1 MNKFLSL
8 LKSKKFW
15 TLVAAIVAALTAFFT
30 VSCQYSG
37 TLFRTGVHN
46 DTVRYEY
53 RVRSRNAIVSCY
65 EYRVRSR
72 NAIVSCNQLISI
84 PEFFR
89 STRSSTDFITFATSR
104 PAQTVSLHGHSK
116 TLTPVIPLIFRSACD
131 LSTISNYPIFTV
143 SNPSCSISP
152 VLQSNALCESSGF
165 ICLASLLPISFVKR
179 SRRGGRR
186 GKGRPRPS
194 TKTVSLGGS
203 HL

>member
-1 MNKFLSL
+1 MSRLLSL

-15 TLVAAIVAALTAFFT
+15 TLVAAIVAALAAFFT

-53 RVRSRNAIVSCY
+53 RVRSRNAV
-65 EYRVRSR
+65 
-72 NAIVSCNQLISI
+72 VSCNQPISI

-89 STRSSTDFITFATSR
+89 STRVLNAFIISATFPTLRAELSR
-104 PAQTVSLHGHSK
+104 GHSE
-116 TLTPVIPLIFRSACD
+116 TQPPVILSEFRRSCD
-131 LSTISNYPIFTV
+131 LSTILNYPIFTV
-143 SNPSCSISP
+143 SNPNCLTNP
-152 VLQSNALCESSGF
+152 ALQLGVPFESFGTT
-165 ICLASLLPISFVKR
+165 CLASLLPLSFVKR

-186 GKGRPRPS
+186 GKGRPRPG
-194 TKTVSLGGS
+194 TKTVPLGGS

>member
-53 RVRSRNAIVSCY
+53 RVRSRNAVI
-65 EYRVRSR
+65 
-72 NAIVSCNQLISI
+72 SCNQLNSI

-89 STRSSTDFITFATSR
+89 STRSSTDFITFATFR
-104 PAQTVSLHGHSK
+104 PVQTVSLHGHSK
-116 TLTPVIPLIFRSACD
+116 TLMPAIPLTFRNVFD
-131 LSTISNYPIFTV
+131 LSITSNYLTFTV
-143 SNPSCSISP
+143 SNPNCSTSP
-152 VLQSNALCESSGF
+152 VLQSNALCENSGF
-165 ICLASLLPISFVKR
+165 ICLASLLPIGFVKR

-194 TKTVSLGGS
+194 TKTVPLGGS

>member
-1 MNKFLSL
+1 MSKLLSL

-46 DTVRYEY
+46 DTVRVEY
-53 RVRSRNAIVSCY
+53 RVRSRNAV
-65 EYRVRSR
+65 
-72 NAIVSCNQLISI
+72 VSCNQPILT
-84 PEFFR
+84 PESFR
-89 STRSSTDFITFATSR
+89 STHVLNAFTPFVTS
-104 PAQTVSLHGHSK
+104 PTLSAGLSLGHSK
-116 TLTPVIPLIFRSACD
+116 TPVLATSLEFKRSCV
-131 LSTISNYPIFTV
+131 LSTTSGCPISIV
-143 SNPSCSISP
+143 SNLNCSTNP
-152 VLQSNALCESSGF
+152 VLLLNAPFESSG
-165 ICLASLLPISFVKR
+165 ITCLASLLPLGFVKR

-194 TKTVSLGGS
+194 TKTVTLGGS

>member
-1 MNKFLSL
+1 MSSLLSL

-15 TLVAAIVAALTAFFT
+15 TLVAAIVAALAAFFT
-30 VSCQYSG
+30 ASCQYSG

-53 RVRSRNAIVSCY
+53 RVRSRNAL
-65 EYRVRSR
+65 
-72 NAIVSCNQLISI
+72 VSCNQLIST

-89 STRSSTDFITFATSR
+89 FTQSSSDFIAFATSR
-104 PAQTVSLHGHSK
+104 PAQMVSFHGHSEIPM
-116 TLTPVIPLIFRSACD
+116 PVIPLASRSVFG
-131 LSTISNYPIFTV
+131 LSIISNYPTFTE
-143 SNPSCSISP
+143 SNLSCSISP
-152 VLQSNALCESSGF
+152 ALQSSARCKNSGF
-165 ICLASLLPISFVKR
+165 ICLASLLPIGFVRR

-186 GKGRPRPS
+186 GKGRPRPG

>member
-1 MNKFLSL
+1 MDRFLSL

-53 RVRSRNAIVSCY
+53 RVRSRNAV
-65 EYRVRSR
+65 
-72 NAIVSCNQLISI
+72 VSCNQPISI

-89 STRSSTDFITFATSR
+89 STHVLNAFIVSVTSPTLKAELFR
-104 PAQTVSLHGHSK
+104 GHSE
-116 TLTPVIPLIFRSACD
+116 TQTPVILSEFKRSCA
-131 LSTISNYPIFTV
+131 LSTISNYPTFTV
-143 SNPSCSISP
+143 SNPNCSTNP
-152 VLQSNALCESSGF
+152 ALQLNVPFESFGT
-165 ICLASLLPISFVKR
+165 ICLASLLPMGFVKR

-186 GKGRPRPS
+186 GKGRPRPG
-194 TKTVSLGGS
+194 TKTVPLGGG

>member
-1 MNKFLSL
+1 MSKLLSL

-53 RVRSRNAIVSCY
+53 RVRSRNALI
-65 EYRVRSR
+65 
-72 NAIVSCNQLISI
+72 SCNQSNSI

-89 STRSSTDFITFATSR
+89 STLVSNVFTPFAIAPT
-104 PAQTVSLHGHSK
+104 
-116 TLTPVIPLIFRSACD
+116 
-131 LSTISNYPIFTV
+131 LSTELSSFLSVTPTFVVPSVFKKSFVPLTTSKYPTFTASNQSCLVNPV
-143 SNPSCSISP
+143 SESN
-152 VLQSNALCESSGF
+152 VLFANSGI
-165 ICLASLLPISFVKR
+165 ICLASLLPIGFVKR

-194 TKTVSLGGS
+194 TKTVPLGGS

>member
-1 MNKFLSL
+1 MERILNL

-15 TLVAAIVAALTAFFT
+15 TLVAAIVAALTTFFT

-53 RVRSRNAIVSCY
+53 RVRSRNAV
-65 EYRVRSR
+65 
-72 NAIVSCNQLISI
+72 VSCNQLNSI

-89 STRSSTDFITFATSR
+89 SMRSSTDFITFATLR

-116 TLTPVIPLIFRSACD
+116 TLTPAIPLVFRSACG
-131 LSTISNYPIFTV
+131 LSTMISTYFQATENYPTFTV
-143 SNPSCSISP
+143 SNPSCSTNP
-152 VLQSNALCESSGF
+152 VLQSNVLCESSGF
-165 ICLASLLPISFVKR
+165 ICLASLLPIGFVKR

>member
-1 MNKFLSL
+1 MSRLLSL

-15 TLVAAIVAALTAFFT
+15 TLVAAIVAALSAFFT

-53 RVRSRNAIVSCY
+53 RIRSRNAL
-65 EYRVRSR
+65 
-72 NAIVSCNQLISI
+72 VSCNQPIST

-89 STRSSTDFITFATSR
+89 FTQSSTDFITFVTSR
-104 PAQTVSLHGHSK
+104 LVQTVSFHGHSK
-116 TLTPVIPLIFRSACD
+116 TPMPVIPLTSRSVFG
-131 LSTISNYPIFTV
+131 LSIISNYPTFTV
-143 SNPSCSISP
+143 SNPSCSTSP
-152 VLQSNALCESSGF
+152 VLQSNALCESFGS
-165 ICLASLLPISFVKR
+165 ICLASLLPIGFVKR

>member
-1 MNKFLSL
+1 MSKLLSL

-37 TLFRTGVHN
+37 VLFRTGVHN

-53 RVRSRNAIVSCY
+53 RVRSRNAV
-65 EYRVRSR
+65 
-72 NAIVSCNQLISI
+72 VSCNQLNLT

-89 STRSSTDFITFATSR
+89 FTQSSTDFIAFATSR

-116 TLTPVIPLIFRSACD
+116 TLMPVIPFMFRSACD
-131 LSTISNYPIFTV
+131 LSTISNYPTFIV
-143 SNPSCSISP
+143 SNLSCSISP
-152 VLQSNALCESSGF
+152 VLQSNALCENSGF
-165 ICLASLLPISFVKR
+165 ICLASLLPIGFVKR

-186 GKGRPRPS
+186 GKGRPRPG
-194 TKTVSLGGS
+194 TKTVPLGGS

>member
-53 RVRSRNAIVSCY
+53 RVRSH
-65 EYRVRSR
+65 

-84 PEFFR
+84 PEFIR
-89 STRSSTDFITFATSR
+89 STRSFTDFITFATSR
-104 PAQTVSLHGHSK
+104 PTQMVSLHGHSK
-116 TLTPVIPLIFRSACD
+116 TLTPVIPLVFRSACG
-131 LSTISNYPIFTV
+131 LLTISNYSTIIE
-143 SNPSCSISP
+143 SNLSCSISP
-152 VLQSNALCESSGF
+152 ALQSSARCGKSGIIF
-165 ICLASLLPISFVKR
+165 LTSLLPIGFVKR

-186 GKGRPRPS
+186 GKGRPRPG

>member
-1 MNKFLSL
+1 MERILNL

-15 TLVAAIVAALTAFFT
+15 TLVAAIVAALSAFFAA
-30 VSCQYSG
+30 SCQYSG

-53 RVRSRNAIVSCY
+53 RVRSRNAL
-65 EYRVRSR
+65 
-72 NAIVSCNQLISI
+72 VSCNQLIST

-89 STRSSTDFITFATSR
+89 FTHSSPDFITFVTSR
-104 PAQTVSLHGHSK
+104 PVQMVSFHGHSE
-116 TLTPVIPLIFRSACD
+116 TPMPAILLASRSVFG
-131 LSTISNYPIFTV
+131 LSITSNYPIITASSLNCSV
-143 SNPSCSISP
+143 TPALRSN
-152 VLQSNALCESSGF
+152 VLRESFGSV
-165 ICLASLLPISFVKR
+165 CLASLLPIGFVKR

-194 TKTVSLGGS
+194 TKTVTLGGS

>member
-1 MNKFLSL
+1 MSKFLSL

-30 VSCQYSG
+30 ASCQYSG

-46 DTVRYEY
+46 DTVRCEY
-53 RVRSRNAIVSCY
+53 RVRSRSAF
-65 EYRVRSR
+65 
-72 NAIVSCNQLISI
+72 VSCNRLISI

-89 STRSSTDFITFATSR
+89 STRSSTDFITFATPR
-104 PAQTVSLHGHSK
+104 PAQTVSLHGRSK
-116 TLTPVIPLIFRSACD
+116 TLTPVIPLVSRSACG
-131 LSTISNYPIFTV
+131 LLTISNYLTFTE
-143 SNPSCSISP
+143 SNPICSTSP
-152 VLQSNALCESSGF
+152 VLQSSVRCENSGF
-165 ICLASLLPISFVKR
+165 ICLASLLPIIFVKR

>member
-1 MNKFLSL
+1 MERLVSL

-30 VSCQYSG
+30 SSCQYSG

-53 RVRSRNAIVSCY
+53 RVRSRNAVM
-65 EYRVRSR
+65 
-72 NAIVSCNQLISI
+72 SCNQPISI

-104 PAQTVSLHGHSK
+104 QVNTVSFHGHSK
-116 TLTPVIPLIFRSACD
+116 TLTPVIPLIFRSACG
-131 LSTISNYPIFTV
+131 LLTISNYPTFTV

-152 VLQSNALCESSGF
+152 VLQSNALCENSGI
-165 ICLASLLPISFVKR
+165 ICLASLLPIGFVKR

>member
-1 MNKFLSL
+1 MERLVSL

-30 VSCQYSG
+30 ASCQYSG

-53 RVRSRNAIVSCY
+53 RVRSRNAVL
-65 EYRVRSR
+65 
-72 NAIVSCNQLISI
+72 SCNQLTSI

-89 STRSSTDFITFATSR
+89 STRLSTDFITSVTSR

-116 TLTPVIPLIFRSACD
+116 ILTPGIPLIFKSACG
-131 LSTISNYPIFTV
+131 LSTISNYPTLTV
-143 SNPSCSISP
+143 SNPSCSTNP

-165 ICLASLLPISFVKR
+165 ICLASLLPIGFVKR

>member
-53 RVRSRNAIVSCY
+53 RVRSRNAL
-65 EYRVRSR
+65 
-72 NAIVSCNQLISI
+72 VSCNQLISI

-89 STRSSTDFITFATSR
+89 STRSSTNFIAFATSR

-116 TLTPVIPLIFRSACD
+116 TLTPVILSKFKSFCA
-131 LSTISNYPIFTV
+131 LSTISNYPTFTE

-152 VLQSNALCESSGF
+152 ALQSSARCENFGF
-165 ICLASLLPISFVKR
+165 ICLASLLPIGFVKR

-194 TKTVSLGGS
+194 TKTVTLGGS

>member
-1 MNKFLSL
+1 MSRLLSL

-53 RVRSRNAIVSCY
+53 RVRSRNAVI
-65 EYRVRSR
+65 
-72 NAIVSCNQLISI
+72 SCNQLISI

-89 STRSSTDFITFATSR
+89 SIWSSTDFITFATSR
-104 PAQTVSLHGHSK
+104 PAQMVSLRGHSK
-116 TLTPVIPLIFRSACD
+116 TLTPVIPLVFRSACD
-131 LSTISNYPIFTV
+131 LSTILNYPTFTESSPNCSTSLV
-143 SNPSCSISP
+143 LRSN
-152 VLQSNALCESSGF
+152 VLCESFGS
-165 ICLASLLPISFVKR
+165 ICLASLLPIGFVKR

>member
-1 MNKFLSL
+1 MSRLLSL

-30 VSCQYSG
+30 ASCQYSG

-53 RVRSRNAIVSCY
+53 RVRSRNAV
-65 EYRVRSR
+65 
-72 NAIVSCNQLISI
+72 VSCNQLNLI

-89 STRSSTDFITFATSR
+89 STRVLNASIVSATSR
-104 PAQTVSLHGHSK
+104 PAKTVSFHGHLE
-116 TLTPVIPLIFRSACD
+116 TLTPVILSKFKRFCA
-131 LSTISNYPIFTV
+131 LSTISNYPTFTE
-143 SNPSCSISP
+143 SNLSCSISP
-152 VLQSNALCESSGF
+152 ALQSSARCENSGF
-165 ICLASLLPISFVKR
+165 ICLASLLPSGFVKR

>member
-30 VSCQYSG
+30 ASCQYSG

-53 RVRSRNAIVSCY
+53 RVRSRNAV
-65 EYRVRSR
+65 
-72 NAIVSCNQLISI
+72 VSCNQLIST

-89 STRSSTDFITFATSR
+89 FTRLSTDSIAFAISR
-104 PAQTVSLHGHSK
+104 PAQTASLLGHSK
-116 TLTPVIPLIFRSACD
+116 TLTPVIPLIFRSACG
-131 LSTISNYPIFTV
+131 LSTISNYPILSV

-152 VLQSNALCESSGF
+152 ALQSSVRCENSGF
-165 ICLASLLPISFVKR
+165 ICLASLLPIGFVKR

>member
-1 MNKFLSL
+1 MERLVSL

-53 RVRSRNAIVSCY
+53 RVRSRNALVSC
-65 EYRVRSR
+65 S
-72 NAIVSCNQLISI
+72 QLNLI
-84 PEFFR
+84 PEFFPFTR
-89 STRSSTDFITFATSR
+89 LSTNFIAFVTSR
-104 PAQTVSLHGHSK
+104 PVQTVSFHGHLK
-116 TLTPVIPLIFRSACD
+116 TPMPVIPLTSRSVFG
-131 LSTISNYPIFTV
+131 LSIISNYPIFTA
-143 SNPSCSISP
+143 SSPNCSITP
-152 VLQSNALCESSGF
+152 ALGSNVRCENSGF
-165 ICLASLLPISFVKR
+165 ICLASLLPIGFVKR

-194 TKTVSLGGS
+194 TKTMPLGGS

>member
-1 MNKFLSL
+1 MPQFCFTIVKLFKMNKFLSL

-30 VSCQYSG
+30 ASCQYSG

-53 RVRSRNAIVSCY
+53 RVRSRNAV
-65 EYRVRSR
+65 
-72 NAIVSCNQLISI
+72 VSCNQLTST

-89 STRSSTDFITFATSR
+89 FTRSSTDFITFATSR
-104 PAQTVSLHGHSK
+104 PAQTVSLHGRSK
-116 TLTPVIPLIFRSACD
+116 TLTPVIPFMFRSACG
-131 LSTISNYPIFTV
+131 LSTISNYPTFTV
-143 SNPSCSISP
+143 SNPSCLANPFSE
-152 VLQSNALCESSGF
+152 SNVLCESSGI

-186 GKGRPRPS
+186 GKGRPKPS
-194 TKTVSLGGS
+194 TKTISIGGS

>member
-1 MNKFLSL
+1 MERLVSL

-15 TLVAAIVAALTAFFT
+15 TLVSAIVAALAAFFT

-53 RVRSRNAIVSCY
+53 RVRSRNAIVSC
-65 EYRVRSR
+65 
-72 NAIVSCNQLISI
+72 NQLNLI

-89 STRSSTDFITFATSR
+89 FTRSSTDFITFATSR
-104 PAQTVSLHGHSK
+104 QAKTVSLHGFSRI
-116 TLTPVIPLIFRSACD
+116 LTPAIPLLFRSACD
-131 LSTISNYPIFTV
+131 LSTISNYPTITV

-152 VLQSNALCESSGF
+152 VLESSARCESSGC
-165 ICLASLLPISFVKR
+165 ICLAALLPISFVKR

>member
-30 VSCQYSG
+30 ASCQYSG

-53 RVRSRNAIVSCY
+53 RVRSRNAV
-65 EYRVRSR
+65 
-72 NAIVSCNQLISI
+72 VSCNQSNLT

-89 STRSSTDFITFATSR
+89 STRSSTDSITFATSR

-116 TLTPVIPLIFRSACD
+116 TLMPVIPLIFRSACG

-143 SNPSCSISP
+143 SNPSCSTSP
-152 VLQSNALCESSGF
+152 VLQSNALCENSGV

>member
-1 MNKFLSL
+1 MNKLSL

-30 VSCQYSG
+30 ASCQYSG

-53 RVRSRNAIVSCY
+53 RVRSRNALI
-65 EYRVRSR
+65 
-72 NAIVSCNQLISI
+72 SCNQSNLI
-84 PEFFR
+84 PEFSR
-89 STRSSTDFITFATSR
+89 STLVSNVFTPYAIAPTLSTELSS
-104 PAQTVSLHGHSK
+104 SLSV
-116 TLTPVIPLIFRSACD
+116 TLTPVIPLIFRSACG
-131 LSTISNYPIFTV
+131 LLTISNYPTLGESNQSCLANPV
-143 SNPSCSISP
+143 SESN
-152 VLQSNALCESSGF
+152 VLFANSGI
-165 ICLASLLPISFVKR
+165 ICLASLLPIGFVKR

>member
-1 MNKFLSL
+1 MNKFLAL

-53 RVRSRNAIVSCY
+53 RVRSRKAV
-65 EYRVRSR
+65 
-72 NAIVSCNQLISI
+72 VSCNQLNLI

-89 STRSSTDFITFATSR
+89 STRSSTDSIAFATSR
-104 PAQTVSLHGHSK
+104 PAQTVSFHGHSK
-116 TLTPVIPLIFRSACD
+116 TPTPAIPLLCRSACG
-131 LSTISNYPIFTV
+131 LSTISNSPTLAE
-143 SNPSCSISP
+143 SNPICSISP
-152 VLQSNALCESSGF
+152 ALQSSAQCESSGF

>member
-1 MNKFLSL
+1 MSKLLSL

-15 TLVAAIVAALTAFFT
+15 TLVSAIVVALTAFFT

-53 RVRSRNAIVSCY
+53 RVRSRNAF
-65 EYRVRSR
+65 
-72 NAIVSCNQLISI
+72 VSCNQPISTQ
-84 PEFFR
+84 EFFL
-89 STRSSTDFITFATSR
+89 STRSSTDFITFVTSR
-104 PAQTVSLHGHSK
+104 PIQTVSFHGHSK
-116 TLTPVIPLIFRSACD
+116 TPMPVIPFTSRSVFG
-131 LSTISNYPIFTV
+131 LSIISNYPIFTA
-143 SNPSCSISP
+143 SSPNCSVTP
-152 VLQSNALCESSGF
+152 VLRSNVLCESFGS
-165 ICLASLLPISFVKR
+165 ICLASLLPIGFVRR

>member
-1 MNKFLSL
+1 MSKLLSL

-53 RVRSRNAIVSCY
+53 RVRSRNAV
-65 EYRVRSR
+65 
-72 NAIVSCNQLISI
+72 VSCNQLISI

-89 STRSSTDFITFATSR
+89 STRSSTDFITSATSR
-104 PAQTVSLHGHSK
+104 PAQMVSLHGHSK
-116 TLTPVIPLIFRSACD
+116 TPTSVIPLTFRSACD
-131 LSTISNYPIFTV
+131 LSTILNYLTYIV

-152 VLQSNALCESSGF
+152 ALQLNALCESSGF
-165 ICLASLLPISFVKR
+165 ICLTSLLPIGFVKR

-194 TKTVSLGGS
+194 TKTVPLGGS

>member
-53 RVRSRNAIVSCY
+53 RVRSRNAIVSC
-65 EYRVRSR
+65 
-72 NAIVSCNQLISI
+72 NQLISI

-116 TLTPVIPLIFRSACD
+116 TLTPVIPLMFRSACD

-143 SNPSCSISP
+143 SNLNCSTNP
-152 VLQSNALCESSGF
+152 VLQSNARCESSGF

>member
-1 MNKFLSL
+1 MSKLLIL

-15 TLVAAIVAALTAFFT
+15 TLVSAIVVALTAFFT

-53 RVRSRNAIVSCY
+53 RVRSRNAL
-65 EYRVRSR
+65 
-72 NAIVSCNQLISI
+72 VSCNQPISI
-84 PEFFR
+84 QEFFL

-104 PAQTVSLHGHSK
+104 PVQTVSFHGHSK
-116 TLTPVIPLIFRSACD
+116 TPMPVIPLTSRSVFG
-131 LSTISNYPIFTV
+131 LSIISNYPTFTGL
-143 SNPSCSISP
+143 NLSCSVSP
-152 VLQSNALCESSGF
+152 ALQSNVLCENSGF
-165 ICLASLLPISFVKR
+165 ICLASLLPIGFVKR

-186 GKGRPRPS
+186 GKGRPRPG

>member
-30 VSCQYSG
+30 ASCQYSG

-53 RVRSRNAIVSCY
+53 RVRSRNAV
-65 EYRVRSR
+65 
-72 NAIVSCNQLISI
+72 VSCNQRILI

-104 PAQTVSLHGHSK
+104 PAQTASLLGHSK
-116 TLTPVIPLIFRSACD
+116 ILTPAIPLVFRSACG
-131 LSTISNYPIFTV
+131 LSTISNYPTFTV

>member
-1 MNKFLSL
+1 MSKFLSL

-53 RVRSRNAIVSCY
+53 RVRSRNAV
-65 EYRVRSR
+65 
-72 NAIVSCNQLISI
+72 VSCNQPISI

-116 TLTPVIPLIFRSACD
+116 TLTPVIPLMFRSACD
-131 LSTISNYPIFTV
+131 LSTILNYPIFIV
-143 SNPSCSISP
+143 SNLNCLISP

-165 ICLASLLPISFVKR
+165 ICLASLLPIGFVKR

-186 GKGRPRPS
+186 GKGHPRPG
-194 TKTVSLGGS
+194 TKTVPLGGS

>member
-1 MNKFLSL
+1 MSKLLSL

-53 RVRSRNAIVSCY
+53 RVRSRNAV
-65 EYRVRSR
+65 
-72 NAIVSCNQLISI
+72 VSCNQLISI

-89 STRSSTDFITFATSR
+89 FTRSSTDFITFATSR
-104 PAQTVSLHGHSK
+104 PVQTVSLHGHSK
-116 TLTPVIPLIFRSACD
+116 TLMPVIPLMFRSACD
-131 LSTISNYPIFTV
+131 LSTISNYPTFTGL
-143 SNPSCSISP
+143 NLSCSVSP
-152 VLQSNALCESSGF
+152 ALQSNVLCENSGF
-165 ICLASLLPISFVKR
+165 ICLASLLPIGFVKR

-186 GKGRPRPS
+186 GKGRPRPG
-194 TKTVSLGGS
+194 TKTVPLGGS

>member
-53 RVRSRNAIVSCY
+53 RVRSRNAV
-65 EYRVRSR
+65 
-72 NAIVSCNQLISI
+72 VSCNQLISI

-89 STRSSTDFITFATSR
+89 SIRSSTDFITFATSR
-104 PAQTVSLHGHSK
+104 PAQTVSLLGHSK
-116 TLTPVIPLIFRSACD
+116 TLMPAIPLVFRSACG
-131 LSTISNYPIFTV
+131 LSTISNYPTFTV

-152 VLQSNALCESSGF
+152 VLQSNARCESSGF

>member
-1 MNKFLSL
+1 MGRLVSF

-15 TLVAAIVAALTAFFT
+15 TLVSAIVAALAAFFT

-53 RVRSRNAIVSCY
+53 RVRSRSAV
-65 EYRVRSR
+65 
-72 NAIVSCNQLISI
+72 VSCNQRILI

-89 STRSSTDFITFATSR
+89 STRLSTDFITFATSR

-116 TLTPVIPLIFRSACD
+116 TLTPAIPLVFRSACG
-131 LSTISNYPIFTV
+131 LSIISNYPTFTV
-143 SNPSCSISP
+143 SNPSCSTSP